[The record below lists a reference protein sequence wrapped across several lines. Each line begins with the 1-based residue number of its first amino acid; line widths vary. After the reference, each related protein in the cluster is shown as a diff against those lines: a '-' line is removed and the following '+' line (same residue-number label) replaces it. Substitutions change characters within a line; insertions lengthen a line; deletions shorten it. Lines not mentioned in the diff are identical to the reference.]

1 MKQNEFLRLGGK
13 SKDNNIQSPLQ
24 ALVQAMW
31 PWYSTDESGTP
42 NESDVHNTEKE
53 RGVELLSK

>member
-1 MKQNEFLRLGGK
+1 MKQNEFLHLG
-13 SKDNNIQSPLQ
+13 NNIQSPLQ

-42 NESDVHNTEKE
+42 NDHNTEKE
-53 RGVELLSK
+53 RGVELVSK